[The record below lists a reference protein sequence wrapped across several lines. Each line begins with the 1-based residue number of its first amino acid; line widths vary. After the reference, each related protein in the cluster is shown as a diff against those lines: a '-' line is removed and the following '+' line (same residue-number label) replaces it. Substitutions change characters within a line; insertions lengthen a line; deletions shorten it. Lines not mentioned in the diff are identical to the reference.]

1 MSGADLAAAAAGV
14 LVTVASIV
22 LGAWLDL
29 RSGMGAG
36 ESPAASP
43 AKENG
48 VADSPGKAG
57 SVR

>member
-1 MSGADLAAAAAGV
+1 MSGVDLAAAAAGV

-36 ESPAASP
+36 ESRAASP

-48 VADSPGKAG
+48 AADSRRKAG
-57 SVR
+57 RVR